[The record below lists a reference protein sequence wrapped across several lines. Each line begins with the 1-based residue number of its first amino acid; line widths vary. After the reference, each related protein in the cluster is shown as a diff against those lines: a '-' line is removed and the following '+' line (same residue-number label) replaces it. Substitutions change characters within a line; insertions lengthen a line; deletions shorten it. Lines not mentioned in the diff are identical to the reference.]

1 MAAGTTGASTAPAAS
16 FVAIIIWIFPS
27 LPLSLSLCD
36 AAYTSPPLRL
46 PSTDNY
52 PRGLFLP
59 ARYYISP
66 VFGRPPAVS
75 ITRASGRF
83 DPAFSNQIE
92 WGGGGGEKK
101 NSVIFSQSQSDKCFR
116 KRNKTKMRRKK
127 NGPWLRF
134 ELAVGTCWWD
144 LTLGTVK
151 RKVPHNNKKKRPTSL
166 PSVQVVTRN
175 RP

>member
-92 WGGGGGEKK
+92 WGGEGEEKK
-101 NSVIFSQSQSDKCFR
+101 NFRHFLPKSVGQVFQ
-116 KRNKTKMRRKK
+116 
-127 NGPWLRF
+127 
-134 ELAVGTCWWD
+134 
-144 LTLGTVK
+144 
-151 RKVPHNNKKKRPTSL
+151 KKKQNQNEKKKKWSVAEIWTCSRNLLVRPNS
-166 PSVQVVTRN
+166 RN
-175 RP
+175 SQKKSPP